1 MSIRP
6 DLQTKLNNNLRE
18 ILITDADD
26 LLAAWQFKRKSST
39 KRSKNMRMV
48 PSDYRFSTPPH
59 EKTPLM
65 PCHVSI
71 RRKSGQTYSKVEF
84 GSTMDCHGHGR
95 MKKISIDDLDPD
107 SVSYLKHKAPYVS
120 PVIDTATLALVLK
133 DLGISG
139 KAIPKVI
146 NGRQY
151 IAFSGYPGLRSR
163 FPGTIYSARNT
174 KIVNMAIGALG
185 IKKMVRTG
193 GIITIALTVPLT
205 IFECFLKDETAWHQL
220 AGNIASD
227 LLKVGTAALIGAI
240 AGIALVGAGT
250 YVLVSV
256 GVTILFSVVAGAV
269 LDYLDD
275 KHKITEKL
283 IKVLEDIDNELLIIG
298 PAVTGGFW
306 GTLISDAHSSLS
318 GTR

>member
-1 MSIRP
+1 VSIRS
-6 DLQTKLNNNLRE
+6 DLQTKLNNNSRE
-18 ILITDADD
+18 IIITDADD
-26 LLAAWQFKRKSST
+26 LLAAWQFKRNNST
-39 KRSKNMRMV
+39 KRSKNMKMV
-48 PSDYRFSTPPH
+48 PSEYRFSTPSN

-71 RRKSGQTYSKVEF
+71 RRKAGLTYSKVEL

-95 MKKISIDDLDPD
+95 MKKITINDLDPD
-107 SVSYLKHKAPYVS
+107 SVAYLKHKAPYVS

-139 KAIPKVI
+139 KAIPTVI

-163 FPGTIYSARNT
+163 FPGTIYSAKNT

-205 IFECFLKDETAWHQL
+205 IAECILKDEATWYQL

-227 LLKVGTAALIGAI
+227 LLKVGISALIGAI

-256 GVTILFSVVAGAV
+256 GVTILLSAFAGWA
-269 LDYLDD
+269 LDSTDTKYQL
-275 KHKITEKL
+275 TEKL
-283 IKVLEDIDNELLIIG
+283 IKVLGNMDKAVFNQG
-298 PAVTGGFW
+298 SSVTGGFW
-306 GTLISDAHSSLS
+306 DTIVSDRLGSF
-318 GTR
+318 